1 MNETTGRKGKGYGL
15 FGMAA
20 AIYTAGVVAFSIW
33 SYFQQRTNLLAE
45 VDRSLIHATHATE
58 QILGGIFIACAV
70 ETGAT
75 YELGYA
81 ANQKN
86 LNRFAND
93 CHFDVLGAVGR
104 KGAKQWELIC
114 GGKRNGALPPDTPSL
129 HELLLTT
136 LFPMVDILADSGNG
150 TIRMQT
156 VEFDEYGE
164 LRAAIRYHPISADT
178 GYAIVVARNTH
189 DVNQLIHALA
199 MRAVGMGI
207 LLYAMAFPLIVL
219 YHFARAR
226 SSQETANLNTLL
238 LQDFSKLKEREAELE
253 DAIHDL
259 ERFNA
264 VAIGRESR
272 IIELKAEVNTLL
284 EQMKQ
289 PKRYSIDHVE

>member
-1 MNETTGRKGKGYGL
+1 MNETTGRKRHGFGL

-20 AIYTAGVVAFSIW
+20 AIYTAGVIAFSIW

-45 VDRSLIHATHATE
+45 VDQSLIHATHATE
-58 QILGGIFIACAV
+58 QILGNIFITCAV
-70 ETGAT
+70 ETEAS

-81 ANQKN
+81 SNQKD
-86 LNRFAND
+86 LNRFADD
-93 CHFDVLGAVGR
+93 CDFDVLGAIGHR
-104 KGAKQWELIC
+104 GTKQWKLIC
-114 GGKRNGALPPDTPSL
+114 GGKQNETLPSDDSCI
-129 HELLLTT
+129 HELFRTK
-136 LFPMVDILADSGNG
+136 LFSMVGVLAKSENG

-156 VEFDEYGE
+156 VELGEYGE
-164 LRAAIRYHPISADT
+164 LRVAIRYRPISTDA
-178 GYAIVVARNTH
+178 GYAIVVARSTH
-189 DVNQLIHALA
+189 DVNHLIRALA
-199 MRAVGMGI
+199 MRAVGMGM

-219 YHFARAR
+219 YHCAQAR
-226 SSQETANLNTLL
+226 SSQETADLNTLL
-238 LQDFSKLKEREAELE
+238 QQDFSKLKERETELE

-289 PKRYSIDHVE
+289 HKRYNVDHVE